1 MGQDLREVFKTME
14 DGGNALKKGHAKRF
28 MERMEK
34 ELPPAKRRPRNFS
47 WKIAAS
53 ILVLLAAGGYLLQT
67 EKAPDPEGTIV
78 VKKDRPSAVVEGIS
92 LGDLSPD
99 LRKVENYYLANINLA
114 LSELE
119 VSEANKAVVD
129 GFMAQLAE
137 LDTEYKKLNAELNT
151 LGPNDRTITALI
163 GNLQLRLQ
171 LLYKLKDK
179 VNELKKNNHEE
190 ITTNSI

>member
-1 MGQDLREVFKTME
+1 MGQDLREIFKTME
-14 DGGNALKKGHAKRF
+14 EGSGTLKKGHAKRF

-34 ELPPAKRRPRNFS
+34 ELPPAKRRPRPFS
-47 WKIAAS
+47 WKIAVS
-53 ILVLLAAGGYLLQT
+53 ILALVAAGGYLLQ
-67 EKAPDPEGTIV
+67 KGAAPNPEGT
-78 VKKDRPSAVVEGIS
+78 PVVEKEGPSVTADGIS

-137 LDTEYKKLNAELNT
+137 LDREYKKLNGELNT

-163 GNLQLRLQ
+163 RNLQLRLQ
-171 LLYKLKDK
+171 LLQKLKDK
-179 VNELKKNNHEE
+179 VNELKKFNHEE
-190 ITTNSI
+190 ITNSI